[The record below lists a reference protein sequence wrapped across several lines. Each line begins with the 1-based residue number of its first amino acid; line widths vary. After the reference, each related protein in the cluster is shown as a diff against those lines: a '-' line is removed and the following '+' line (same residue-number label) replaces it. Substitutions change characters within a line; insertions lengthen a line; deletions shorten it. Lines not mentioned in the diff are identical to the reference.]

1 MAMNRFVQQTS
12 AGNDFLGRL
21 RAGRPTLMLGVRG
34 ARTADIVRVAQST
47 GHHAILVDLEH
58 STMSQDVAASL
69 CAAAAD
75 LGLMPFVR
83 TPERDYGSI
92 GRLLDGGALGIVAP
106 RIETPEEAMT
116 IVRACR
122 FPPRGQ
128 RSQLGSVPALG
139 MRPTPSA
146 VLNPTLD
153 AATVVQIL
161 VETPLGIDNAEAI
174 AAIDGV
180 DMLSLGAN
188 DLTAELGIAGQYD
201 HPLVREAVATVA
213 KACANHG
220 KLFMLGGISDPDLYS
235 SLAQLGV
242 CPLVV
247 TGMDTDL
254 MYGAVQSR
262 ADAILQSLSEVPTA

>member
-1 MAMNRFVQQTS
+1 MNPFVQQTS

-21 RAGRPTLMLGVRG
+21 RDGRTTLMLGIRG
-34 ARTADIVRVAQST
+34 SRSTDIVRVAHST

-58 STMSQDVAASL
+58 STMPLDVAASM

-75 LGLMPFVR
+75 LGVMPLVR
-83 TPERDYGSI
+83 TPEREYGAI
-92 GRLLDGGALGIVAP
+92 GRLLDGGALGLVAP
-106 RIETPEEAMT
+106 RIETAEEALT
-116 IVRACR
+116 VVQACR
-122 FPPRGQ
+122 FPPRGH
-128 RSQLGSVPALG
+128 RSQLASVPALG
-139 MRPTPSA
+139 MRPTPAA

-153 AATVVQIL
+153 AATVVQIVL
-161 VETPLGIDNAEAI
+161 ETPLGISNADEI

-180 DMLSLGAN
+180 DMLALGAN

-201 HPLVREAVATVA
+201 HPLVREAVATVG

-220 KLFMLGGISDPDLYS
+220 KLFMLGGISDPDLYN

-254 MYGAVQSR
+254 LYGAVQSR
-262 ADAILQSLSEVPTA
+262 ADAILQSLSEVRTA

>member
-1 MAMNRFVQQTS
+1 MNRFVQQTN

-21 RAGRPTLMLGVRG
+21 RDGRTTLMLGIRG
-34 ARTADIVRVAQST
+34 SRGTNIVRVAHST

-58 STMSQDVAASL
+58 STMSLDDAAAL

-75 LGLMPFVR
+75 LGVMPFVR
-83 TPERDYGSI
+83 TPEREYGAI
-92 GRLLDGGALGIVAP
+92 GRLLDGGALGVVAP
-106 RIETPEEAMT
+106 RIETVEEALAV
-116 IVRACR
+116 VRACR

-128 RSQLGSVPALG
+128 RSQLASVPVLG
-139 MRPTPSA
+139 MRPTPAA

-161 VETPLGIDNAEAI
+161 LETPLGISNAEEI

-180 DMLSLGAN
+180 DMLALGAN

-201 HPLVREAVATVA
+201 HPLVRDAVATVG

-220 KLFMLGGISDPDLYS
+220 KLFLLGGISDPGLFA
-235 SLAQLGV
+235 SLSQLGV
-242 CPLVV
+242 CPLIV

-254 MYGAVQSR
+254 LYSAVQAR
-262 ADAILQSLSEVPTA
+262 VDAILSEVS

>member
-1 MAMNRFVQQTS
+1 MNRFVQQTN

-21 RAGRPTLMLGVRG
+21 RDGRTTLMLGVRG
-34 ARTADIVRVAQST
+34 SRSTDIIRVAHST
-47 GHHAILVDLEH
+47 GHHAVLVDLEH
-58 STMSQDVAASL
+58 STMSLDVAASL

-75 LGLMPFVR
+75 LGVMPLVR
-83 TPERDYGSI
+83 TPEREYGSI

-106 RIETPEEAMT
+106 RIETVEEAQT
-116 IVRACR
+116 VVRACR

-128 RSQLGSVPALG
+128 RSQLASVPALG
-139 MRPTPSA
+139 MRPTPAA

-161 VETPLGIDNAEAI
+161 LETPLGISNAEAI

-180 DMLSLGAN
+180 DMLALGAN

-201 HPLVREAVATVA
+201 HPLVREAVATIG

-220 KLFMLGGISDPDLYS
+220 KLFMLGGIADPVLYA

-242 CPLVV
+242 CPLIV
-247 TGMDTDL
+247 TGMDTDIL
-254 MYGAVQSR
+254 YSAVQAR
-262 ADAILQSLSEVPTA
+262 ADAVLQSSNEVS

>member
-1 MAMNRFVQQTS
+1 MNRFVQQTN

-21 RAGRPTLMLGVRG
+21 RAGRTTLMLGVRA
-34 ARTADIVRVAQST
+34 ARTADIIRVAHST
-47 GHHAILVDLEH
+47 GHHAVLVDLEH
-58 STMSQDVAASL
+58 STMSIDVAAGL
-69 CAAAAD
+69 CAAAGD

-83 TPERDYGSI
+83 TPEREYGSI

-106 RIETPEEAMT
+106 RIETPSEALT
-116 IVRACR
+116 VVRACR

-128 RSQLGSVPALG
+128 RSQLASVPALG
-139 MRPTPSA
+139 MRPTPAA

-161 VETPLGIDNAEAI
+161 LETPQGIDNADAI

-180 DMLSLGAN
+180 DLLALGAN

-201 HPLVREAVATVA
+201 HPLVRDAVAKVA
-213 KACANHG
+213 DACANHG
-220 KLFMLGGISDPDLYS
+220 KLFMLGGISDQARYA
-235 SLAQLGV
+235 SLARLGA
-242 CPLVV
+242 CPLVL

-254 MYGAVQSR
+254 LYSAVQSR
-262 ADAILQSLSEVPTA
+262 ADAILQFVSEVPAS

>member
-1 MAMNRFVQQTS
+1 MNRFVQQTN

-21 RAGRPTLMLGVRG
+21 RDGRTTLMLGIRG
-34 ARTADIVRVAQST
+34 SRGTDIVRVAQST

-58 STMSQDVAASL
+58 STMSLDVAASL

-75 LGLMPFVR
+75 LGVMPLVR
-83 TPERDYGSI
+83 TPEREYGAI

-106 RIETPEEAMT
+106 RIETTEEALT
-116 IVRACR
+116 VVRACR

-128 RSQLGSVPALG
+128 RSQLAAVPALG
-139 MRPTPSA
+139 MRPTPAA

-161 VETPLGIDNAEAI
+161 LETPLGISNADAI

-180 DMLSLGAN
+180 DLLALGAN

-201 HPLVREAVATVA
+201 HRLLRDAVATVA

-220 KLFMLGGISDPDLYS
+220 KLFMLGGISDPSLYA

-242 CPLVV
+242 CPLIV

-254 MYGAVQSR
+254 LYAAVQAR
-262 ADAILQSLSEVPTA
+262 ADAVLQATNEVSAS

>member
-1 MAMNRFVQQTS
+1 MNRFVQQTN

-21 RAGRPTLMLGVRG
+21 RDGRTTLMLGVRG
-34 ARTADIVRVAQST
+34 ARTTDIVRVAHST

-58 STMSQDVAASL
+58 STMSLDTAASL
-69 CAAAAD
+69 CAVAAD
-75 LGLMPFVR
+75 LGVMPFVR
-83 TPERDYGSI
+83 TPEREYGSI

-106 RIETPEEAMT
+106 RIETVEEALT
-116 IVRACR
+116 VVRACR

-128 RSQLGSVPALG
+128 RSQLASVPALG
-139 MRPTPSA
+139 MRPTPAA

-161 VETPLGIDNAEAI
+161 LETPLGISNAEAI

-180 DMLSLGAN
+180 DMLALGAN

-201 HPLVREAVATVA
+201 HPSVREAVAGVA

-220 KLFMLGGISDPDLYS
+220 KLFLLAGISDPGLYA
-235 SLAQLGV
+235 SLAQLGA
-242 CPLVV
+242 CPLIV

-254 MYGAVQSR
+254 LYAAVQAR
-262 ADAILQSLSEVPTA
+262 ADAVLQTTNEVS

>member
-1 MAMNRFVQQTS
+1 MNRFVQQTH

-21 RAGRPTLMLGVRG
+21 RDGRPTLMLGIRG
-34 ARTADIVRVAQST
+34 SRTTDIARVAQST

-58 STMSQDVAASL
+58 STMPVDIAAGI
-69 CAAAAD
+69 CAVAAD
-75 LGLMPFVR
+75 LGVMPLVR
-83 TPERDYGSI
+83 TPEREYGAI
-92 GRLLDGGALGIVAP
+92 GRLLDGGALGVVAP
-106 RIETPEEAMT
+106 RIETVEEAKT
-116 IVRACR
+116 VVRACR

-128 RSQLGSVPALG
+128 RSQLASVPALG
-139 MRPTPSA
+139 MRPTPA
-146 VLNPTLD
+146 GVLNPTLD

-161 VETPLGIDNAEAI
+161 IETPLGITNADAI
-174 AAIDGV
+174 ASLDGV
-180 DMLSLGAN
+180 DMISLGAN

-220 KLFMLGGISDPDLYS
+220 KLFMLGGVADPVVYA

-254 MYGAVQSR
+254 LYSAVQSR
-262 ADAILQSLSEVPTA
+262 AESVLRSLTEVPA

>member
-1 MAMNRFVQQTS
+1 MNRFAQQTN

-21 RAGRPTLMLGVRG
+21 RDGRTTLMLGVRG
-34 ARTADIVRVAQST
+34 ARTADVVRVAHST

-58 STMSQDVAASL
+58 STMPLDVAASL
-69 CAAAAD
+69 TSVAAD
-75 LGLMPFVR
+75 LGVMPLVR
-83 TPERDYGSI
+83 VPERDYGSI

-106 RIETPEEAMT
+106 RIETVDEALT
-116 IVRACR
+116 VVRACR

-128 RSQLGSVPALG
+128 RSQLASVPLLG
-139 MRPTPSA
+139 MRPTPAA

-161 VETPLGIDNAEAI
+161 LETPLGISNADAI
-174 AAIDGV
+174 AGIDGV
-180 DMLSLGAN
+180 DMLALGAN

-201 HPLVREAVATVA
+201 HPLVREAVATVG

-220 KLFMLGGISDPDLYS
+220 KLFMLGGISDPVLS
-235 SLAQLGV
+235 TSFAQLGV
-242 CPLVV
+242 CPLIL

-254 MYGAVQSR
+254 LYSAVQAR
-262 ADAILQSLSEVPTA
+262 VDALLRSSNEVS